1 MSRRKRLFLLF
12 LIVIFNGGTGCSIG
26 TDKSEPLPEKSLSQL
41 SNIEGSSFKLN
52 DTTSSQ
58 ELAKELEINAGG
70 HPQVNGKQLISREIV
85 VPSEVEGKWNAVK
98 ILVRNKEDE
107 QLGGIHTLNLG
118 RSFTLVGSGLIVTV
132 GPFLPNFMM
141 DQKTYTSIGN
151 EPLNP
156 AVQLIVEEAGKIIYK
171 GWAFKKF
178 PSMYEF
184 EHQLI
189 SIELLGAIP
198 AVVS

>member
-1 MSRRKRLFLLF
+1 MWLLF
-12 LIVIFNGGTGCSIG
+12 LMVIFSGGTGCSIG
-26 TDKSEPLPEKSLSQL
+26 TDKSEPLPEKSLGQL

-52 DTTSSQ
+52 GTTSS
-58 ELAKELEINAGG
+58 KELIEGSENNESG
-70 HPQVNGKQLISREIV
+70 HPQVNSKVLISRKIV

-107 QLGGIHTLNLG
+107 ELGGIHTLNLG
-118 RSFTLVGSGLIVTV
+118 SSFTPVGSGLIVTL

-184 EHQLI
+184 EHQFI

-198 AVVS
+198 AIVS

>member
-1 MSRRKRLFLLF
+1 M
-12 LIVIFNGGTGCSIG
+12 VIFSGGTGCSIG
-26 TDKSEPLPEKSLSQL
+26 TDKSVPLPEKSLGQL

-52 DTTSSQ
+52 GTTSS
-58 ELAKELEINAGG
+58 KELIEGSENNKSG
-70 HPQVNGKQLISREIV
+70 HPQVNSKVLISRKIV

-107 QLGGIHTLNLG
+107 ELGGIHTLNLG
-118 RSFTLVGSGLIVTV
+118 SSFTPVGSGLMVTL

>member
-1 MSRRKRLFLLF
+1 M
-12 LIVIFNGGTGCSIG
+12 VIFSGGTGCSIG
-26 TDKSEPLPEKSLSQL
+26 TDKSVPLPEKSLGQL

-52 DTTSSQ
+52 GTTSS
-58 ELAKELEINAGG
+58 KELIEGSENNESG
-70 HPQVNGKQLISREIV
+70 HPQVNSKVLISRKIV

-98 ILVRNKEDE
+98 ILVRNNEDE
-107 QLGGIHTLNLG
+107 ELGGIHTLNLG
-118 RSFTLVGSGLIVTV
+118 ASFNPVGSGLPVTV

-189 SIELLGAIP
+189 SIELLEAIP

>member
-1 MSRRKRLFLLF
+1 MSRRKRLLSLF
-12 LIVIFNGGTGCSIG
+12 LIVIFNGETGCSIG

-85 VPSEVEGKWNAVK
+85 VPSEVEGKWDAVK
-98 ILVRNKEDE
+98 ILVRNKKHEE
-107 QLGGIHTLNLG
+107 LGGVHNLNLG
-118 RSFTLVGSGLIVTV
+118 ASFIPAGSGLKVTV

-141 DQKTYTSIGN
+141 DKQTYTSKGN

-171 GWAFKKF
+171 GWAFKRF
-178 PSMYEF
+178 PSMYGF
-184 EHQLI
+184 EHQFI
-189 SIELLGAIP
+189 SIELLGAIL
-198 AVVS
+198 AVAS

>member
-1 MSRRKRLFLLF
+1 MWLFCLM
-12 LIVIFNGGTGCSIG
+12 VILSGETGCSIG
-26 TDKSEPLPEKSLSQL
+26 TDKSEPLPEKSLDQL

-52 DTTSSQ
+52 GTSSS
-58 ELAKELEINAGG
+58 KELIEGSENNERG
-70 HPQVNGKQLISREIV
+70 HPQVNSKGLISRKIV

-107 QLGGIHTLNLG
+107 ELGGIHTLNLG
-118 RSFTLVGSGLIVTV
+118 SSFTPVGSGLIVTL

-198 AVVS
+198 AIVS

>member
-1 MSRRKRLFLLF
+1 M
-12 LIVIFNGGTGCSIG
+12 VIFSGGTGCSIG
-26 TDKSEPLPEKSLSQL
+26 TDKSVPLPEKSLGQL

-52 DTTSSQ
+52 GTTSS
-58 ELAKELEINAGG
+58 KELIEGSENNESG
-70 HPQVNGKQLISREIV
+70 HPQVNSKVLISRKIV

-107 QLGGIHTLNLG
+107 KFGGIHTLNLG
-118 RSFTLVGSGLIVTV
+118 TSFVPAGSGLTVTV

-141 DQKTYTSIGN
+141 DKTTYTSMGN

-171 GWAFKKF
+171 GWAFKRF

-198 AVVS
+198 AVGVVDKLKNNPKA

>member
-1 MSRRKRLFLLF
+1 MWLLF
-12 LIVIFNGGTGCSIG
+12 LIVTFSGGTGCSIG
-26 TDKSEPLPEKSLSQL
+26 TEKSKPLPEKSLGEL
-41 SNIEGSSFKLN
+41 SNIEGSSFKSN
-52 DTTSSQ
+52 GITSLKKLIEGS
-58 ELAKELEINAGG
+58 ENNESG
-70 HPQVNGKQLISREIV
+70 HPQVNSKVLISRKIV

-107 QLGGIHTLNLG
+107 ELGGVHTLNLG
-118 RSFTLVGSGLIVTV
+118 DSFTPVGSGLTITL

-141 DQKTYTSIGN
+141 DQKTYTSVGN